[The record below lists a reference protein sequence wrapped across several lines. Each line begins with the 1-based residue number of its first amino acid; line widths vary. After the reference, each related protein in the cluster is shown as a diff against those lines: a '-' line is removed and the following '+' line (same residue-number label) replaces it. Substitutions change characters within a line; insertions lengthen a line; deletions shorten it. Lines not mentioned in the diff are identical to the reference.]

1 MLRLYL
7 YKKREASGLSMN
19 KLAKSLDMDV
29 HHYSQ
34 IENGEVSK
42 VNFLLF
48 CKIALAL
55 DISLYELYRYET
67 AYQNEKEEKWF
78 DEAF

>member
-7 YKKREASGLSMN
+7 YKKREATGLSMN
-19 KLAKSLDMDV
+19 
-29 HHYSQ
+29 YSQ

-67 AYQNEKEEKWF
+67 AYQKEREERWF